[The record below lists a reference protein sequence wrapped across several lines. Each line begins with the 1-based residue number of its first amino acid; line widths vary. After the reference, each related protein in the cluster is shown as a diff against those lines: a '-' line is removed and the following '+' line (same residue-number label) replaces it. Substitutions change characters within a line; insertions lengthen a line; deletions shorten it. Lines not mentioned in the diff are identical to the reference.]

1 MGQDNQPLAP
11 VFQEIYHSRKPLYAR
26 GQFKAAAGEGLLS
39 RLVAFMIGIPVCP
52 DYKPAALFIDRKAN
66 HEVWYRNFGGKKFS
80 TLFYNDGV
88 FNVEQLFFL
97 RIYFKMIFG
106 RSVYYEMTHIAISKI
121 RLAGFVKITS
131 NNYATGDREWDF
143 EVIIQT
149 RKSNL
154 IFKYWGSMKISDEAL
169 VEL

>member
-1 MGQDNQPLAP
+1 MGQDNEPLAP

-26 GQFKAAAGEGLLS
+26 GQFKAAAGEGLLNKF
-39 RLVAFMIGIPVCP
+39 VAFMIGIPVSP
-52 DYKPAALFIDRKAN
+52 DYKPATLFIDRKTN
-66 HEVWYRNFGGKKFS
+66 HEVWHRNFGGKKFS
-80 TLFYNDGV
+80 TLFYNDGEL
-88 FNVEQLFFL
+88 NVEQFFFL

-106 RSVYYEMTHIAISKI
+106 RSVYYEMTHLSISKL
-121 RLAGFVKITS
+121 RMAGFVKIIS
-131 NNYATGDREWDF
+131 NNYPKGDHEWDF

-154 IFKYWGSMKISDEAL
+154 IFKYWGSMKIVDERL